1 MEGQLGNCS
10 EGESGE
16 YLAQMDQGTELHWYS
31 VLNETPRESTKK
43 LPPRPLHQVIIT
55 SIQGI

>member
-1 MEGQLGNCS
+1 MEGQLGTCS
-10 EGESGE
+10 EEESGE
-16 YLAQMDQGTELHWYS
+16 YHTQMDQGTELLWYS
-31 VLNETPRESTKK
+31 VLNEIPRESTKK